1 MIFKLEKNAKKTTT
15 HGKSKSKTSK
25 LKSTGSKINGKKWK
39 VKMEKKG
46 KTWICPFVFFL
57 HLFCF
62 LDFFSFYFVF
72 FCFLPGKKQNKSNK
86 KKIEKKQNKCTQNA
100 NGQVHF
106 VPIFSLFDLFFVHLF
121 SPLILLL
128 CFLDFA
134 DLLFVFSFLCVCRV
148 FFQVSRKLE

>member
-1 MIFKLEKNAKKTTT
+1 MIFKLEKMQKKMTT

-72 FCFLPGKKQNKSNK
+72 FAFCLEKSKIKAKKTNRK
-86 KKIEKKQNKCTQNA
+86 KPK
-100 NGQVHF
+100 
-106 VPIFSLFDLFFVHLF
+106 
-121 SPLILLL
+121 
-128 CFLDFA
+128 
-134 DLLFVFSFLCVCRV
+134 
-148 FFQVSRKLE
+148 